1 MTPAS
6 AEVSLFFPQLFK
18 YHSKYMQQIGSV
30 LGQEQTRHKQ
40 KSCDHCIHGLI
51 KMIKIQGTHFLA
63 GFFLSLFLVL
73 AQCK

>member
-51 KMIKIQGTHFLA
+51 KIEGKYFKLESYRAWFL
-63 GFFLSLFLVL
+63 FI
-73 AQCK
+73 